1 MPGPNFETPAELRML
16 RAWGADAVGM
26 STVPE
31 VIVARHAG
39 MRILAIATITDM
51 ALGDRPEHVT
61 HEAVLAVANRAG
73 RRLGEVVKGI
83 VGRL

>member
-1 MPGPNFETPAELRML
+1 
-16 RAWGADAVGM
+16 M

-51 ALGDRPEHVT
+51 ALGDRPEHVS
-61 HEAVLAVANRAG
+61 EEEVLAVANRAG
-73 RRLGEVVKGI
+73 RRLADVVKG
-83 VGRL
+83 VVARL